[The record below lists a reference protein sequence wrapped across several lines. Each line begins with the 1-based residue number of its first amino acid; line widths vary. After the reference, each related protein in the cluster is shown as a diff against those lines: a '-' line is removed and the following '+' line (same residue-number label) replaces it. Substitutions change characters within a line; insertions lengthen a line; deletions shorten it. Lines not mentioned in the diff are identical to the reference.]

1 MTAPPCYGCRFT
13 AAARQIQSGTDDLRG
28 NKIAAHAISTARN
41 TGFGVT
47 AIKERAMPRVCR
59 DDHPLC
65 PMVDATYQIDNFSF
79 GRFLGRYELG
89 SHGRTA
95 FGRKW
100 APVQGG
106 IAGYGQPVFT
116 TAHMVDCWL

>member
-13 AAARQIQSGTDDLRG
+13 AAARQIQSGMDDLRG

-47 AIKERAMPRVCR
+47 AIKERAMPRVR
-59 DDHPLC
+59 RDHPLC
-65 PMVDATYQIDNFSF
+65 SMIDATHQMDNFSF
-79 GRFLGRYELG
+79 GRFLERYELC

-95 FGRKW
+95 FGRK
-100 APVQGG
+100 
-106 IAGYGQPVFT
+106 
-116 TAHMVDCWL
+116 